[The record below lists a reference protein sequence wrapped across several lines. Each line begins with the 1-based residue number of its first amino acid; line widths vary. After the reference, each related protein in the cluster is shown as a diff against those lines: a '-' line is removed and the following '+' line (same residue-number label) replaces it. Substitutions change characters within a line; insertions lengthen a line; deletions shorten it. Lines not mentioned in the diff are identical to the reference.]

1 LAVEPKQ
8 GHDGQKHKVVHVEE
22 ELKAL
27 GPDFCNGGDGDEN
40 EQTQH
45 GVTSR
50 RQTRRTTGGVRT
62 APEVISEVDT
72 TILICSNGSFGICA
86 AKGTHG
92 DVAVLQPLD
101 TLLCGGDP
109 PRHT

>member
-1 LAVEPKQ
+1 MEPKQ

-45 GVTSR
+45 GVASR
-50 RQTRRTTGGVRT
+50 RQTRRTTGGVCT
-62 APEVISEVDT
+62 APEVISEVDRARCVLDRLFVIDSAQR
-72 TILICSNGSFGICA
+72 TIVA
-86 AKGTHG
+86 E
-92 DVAVLQPLD
+92 AVLQPLD
-101 TLLCGGDP
+101 TLLCGSDP